1 MHICEIILKM
11 FALKPIVVALWM
23 LACATNYVES
33 AKILAVFPFSG
44 PSQYICVQSYLQTL
58 AVRGHEITSVS
69 AFPQKT
75 LLKNFRDITIHI
87 EQSHHDEAVISAIEE
102 MSGDKLDLLQS
113 VRDYTTMTS
122 LLVWETEEFQQLL
135 RSDEQF
141 DLIIIEVFYQ
151 EALYALG
158 QHFKA
163 PMIGVSTFGA
173 DIIIDQLVD
182 NVSPVAYVPT
192 PTGINLDRMNF
203 WERLDNLYSNTME
216 LLYTHLVLIPEQQRY
231 YEKYF
236 PNATLRLT
244 DVRRDFSLL
253 LLNQHYSF
261 SWPRPLVPNA
271 IEVAGMHIDHKP
283 KKIPTDMEDFIN
295 ASSRGAIYFSLGSN
309 VKSAFLPKH
318 KLQELMNAFASLP
331 VNVLWK
337 FEKTD
342 LAGKPK
348 NVFINKW
355 FPQSDILAHPKVKL
369 FVTHGGMH
377 SLIEAVHHAKPV
389 VGTPVFYDQHL
400 NVEKAVSKGFGVA
413 INFRNFTS
421 TELRN
426 AILEVLNNPTYTEK
440 AREISASFHDRPM
453 KPLDAAI
460 YWTEYVLRHKGA
472 PQMRVAARHL
482 NFLQRHSVDTMAV
495 LFGIPLLLAI
505 FIIHGVFKVLAT
517 IFSSNGNANKKR
529 KHD

>member
-1 MHICEIILKM
+1 MISLKSI
-11 FALKPIVVALWM
+11 AAALWF
-23 LACATNYVES
+23 LACVTNYVES
-33 AKILAVFPFSG
+33 AKILAVFPFPG
-44 PSQYICVQSYLQTL
+44 PSQYICVQSYLKTL
-58 AVRGHEITSVS
+58 AARGHEVTSVS

-75 LLKNFRDITIHI
+75 PLKNFRDITIHI
-87 EQSHHDEAVISAIEE
+87 DQSHHDEAVISAIEQIAV
-102 MSGDKLDLLQS
+102 GKLAELQFAKE
-113 VRDYTTMTS
+113 YTSLTS
-122 LLVWETEEFQQLL
+122 LLVFNNEDFQQLL
-135 RSDEQF
+135 HSDEQF

-151 EALYALG
+151 DALYALG
-158 QHFKA
+158 KHFKA
-163 PMIGVSTFGA
+163 PIIGVSSFGA
-173 DIIIDQLVD
+173 DIVIDQLVD
-182 NVSPVAYVPT
+182 NVSPLAYVPA
-192 PTGINLDRMNF
+192 PSGMNMDRMNF
-203 WERLDNLYSNTME
+203 WQRLDNLYANTME
-216 LLYTHLVLIPEQQRY
+216 LLYTHLEIIPEQQRY

-271 IEVAGMHIDHKP
+271 IEVAGMHIENKL
-283 KKIPTDMEDFIN
+283 KKLPTDMEAFIN

-309 VKSAFLPKH
+309 VKSALLPKQ
-318 KLQELMNAFASLP
+318 KLQEIMNAFASLP

-355 FPQSDILAHPKVKL
+355 FPQSDVLAHPKVKL

-377 SLIEAVHHAKPV
+377 SLIEAVHHAKPI
-389 VGTPVFYDQHL
+389 VGTPVFYDQYL
-400 NVEKAVSKGFGVA
+400 NVEKAVYKGFGVG

-421 TELRN
+421 TELRD
-426 AILEVLNNPTYTEK
+426 AILEVLNNPKYTER

-453 KPLDAAI
+453 NPLDTAI

-472 PQMRVAARHL
+472 PQLRVAARHL

-505 FIIHGVFKVLAT
+505 FLFYGVFQVLAAL
-517 IFSSNGNANKKR
+517 FSSNDNAHKKR
-529 KHD
+529 KRD

>member
-1 MHICEIILKM
+1 MGRIIYIILALAV
-11 FALKPIVVALWM
+11 FALVPRF
-23 LACATNYVES
+23 TES
-33 AKILAVFPFSG
+33 AKILAIFPFTG
-44 PSQYICVQSYLQTL
+44 PSQYICVQLYLKSL
-58 AVRGHEITSVS
+58 AARGHEITSIS

-75 LLKNFRDITIHI
+75 PLKNFRDITLKD
-87 EQSHHDEAVISAIEE
+87 EYKDHDEFIITAIEASSE
-102 MSGDKLDLLQS
+102 TKLSQLRMLF
-113 VRDYTTMTS
+113 DYAIMGS
-122 LLVWETEEFQQLL
+122 LPVLKNEEFQQLL
-135 RSDEQF
+135 RSDEHF
-141 DLIIIEVFYQ
+141 DLIIIEVFCQ
-151 EALYALG
+151 DSLYALG
-158 QHFKA
+158 EHFKA

-173 DIIIDQLVD
+173 DIVIDQLVD
-182 NVSPVAYVPT
+182 NVSPLAYVPA
-192 PTGINLDRMNF
+192 PSGVNMDRMNF
-203 WERLDNLYSNTME
+203 WQRLDNLYTNTME
-216 LLYTHLVLIPEQQRY
+216 LLYSHLVIIPEQQRQ

-283 KKIPTDMEDFIN
+283 KKLPTDMETFIN
-295 ASSRGAIYFSLGSN
+295 ASSRGTIYFSLGSN
-309 VKSAFLPKH
+309 IKSAFLPKQ
-318 KLQELMNAFASLP
+318 KLQEIMNAFASLP

-355 FPQSDILAHPKVKL
+355 FPQSDVLAHPNVKL

-389 VGTPVFYDQHL
+389 VGMPVFYDQYL
-400 NVEKAVSKGFGVA
+400 NVEKAVHKGFGVA

-421 TELRN
+421 AELRD
-426 AILEVLNNPTYTEK
+426 AILEVLNNPKYTER
-440 AREISASFHDRPM
+440 AQEISASFHDRPM
-453 KPLDAAI
+453 NPLDTAI

-472 PQMRVAARHL
+472 PQLRVAARHL
-482 NFLQRHSVDTMAV
+482 NFLQRHSVDTMTV

-505 FIIHGVFKVLAT
+505 LLLYGVFHVLAA
-517 IFSSNGNANKKR
+517 IFSSNDNAHKKR
-529 KHD
+529 KRD